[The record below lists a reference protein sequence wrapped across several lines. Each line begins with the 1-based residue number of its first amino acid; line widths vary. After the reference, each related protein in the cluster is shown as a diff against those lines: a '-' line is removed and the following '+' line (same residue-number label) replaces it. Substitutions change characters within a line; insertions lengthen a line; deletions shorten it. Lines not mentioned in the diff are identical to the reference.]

1 MGERMSSHSQKQNPS
16 LFAQLIRGAATRIAS
31 DPHVPEQNRA
41 ALADAAEHVI
51 WQQWRDIFGGER
63 VRLRA
68 PDVEPSARRA
78 RLNRIET
85 AIANGEPIAAIA
97 RRERLT
103 RQAVWSKMQKPRAEK

>member
-1 MGERMSSHSQKQNPS
+1 MDERMSNSTRPTPS
-16 LFAQLIRGAATRIAS
+16 LFTQLIRGAATRIAA
-31 DPHVPEQNRA
+31 DPRVPEQDRA
-41 ALADAAEHVI
+41 DLAAVAEHVI